1 MELKDKL
8 NLIFKFTFLAV
19 FTYAVISMTCC
30 KSNCKTSNCCS
41 TKSEQVKPCQLSKQ
55 TEK

>member
-19 FTYAVISMTCC
+19 FTYAVITLTCC
-30 KSNCKTSNCCS
+30 KSNSSCCS
-41 TKSEQVKPCQLSKQ
+41 KSGQTAPCQVSKQ
-55 TEK
+55 TTK